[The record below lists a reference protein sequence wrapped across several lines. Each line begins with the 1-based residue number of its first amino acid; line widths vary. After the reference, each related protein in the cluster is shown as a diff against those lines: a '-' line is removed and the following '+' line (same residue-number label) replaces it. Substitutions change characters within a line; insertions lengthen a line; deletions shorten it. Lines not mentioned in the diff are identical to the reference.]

1 MRTYGKRSLRGA
13 ADKAAGQKVES
24 RDAVLWDVL
33 LSERVCRCKIQG
45 SGELIIARFP
55 QNWATVP
62 EWAKPGQAVRI
73 AHRGGV
79 RGYIEVVGFGRAIP
93 TPVSGSA
100 TPTPETPSDAIL
112 AGCLIKAIPQTPR
125 MGVYVTTGWARF
137 SGEELAVPAVA
148 MAAAS
153 AFKMDMGIAM
163 GEAAGVF
170 NISAPGAGQ
179 FRYDIF
185 SLSSSLVVTRT
196 AGAAFTNVESKP
208 VLPGGHLAI
217 GYLLVRGGQTVIAAS
232 DIGQVWSAPVPASI
246 DTTATDNGEEW
257 SITADVKDQYGNA
270 ITTALGWELSTTI
283 ASGDGSIVPARGNT
297 GSGSSFS
304 FTYTEGTAG
313 TLVQIEFALSQGDQS
328 AYGQA
333 LLQL

>member
-45 SGELIIARFP
+45 SGELVVARFP
-55 QNWATVP
+55 QNWASVP

-179 FRYDIF
+179 FRYDLF

-196 AGAAFTNVESKP
+196 TGAAFTITESKP
-208 VLPGGHLAI
+208 ALPGGHLPI

-246 DTTATDNGEEW
+246 ETVATDNG
-257 SITADVKDQYGNA
+257 TAWNIVASVKDHYGNA
-270 ITTALGWELSTTI
+270 ITTPLGWNLSASI
-283 ASGDGSIVPARGNT
+283 AGGDGSIAPVSGNT
-297 GSGSSFS
+297 GSGSSYTFI
-304 FTYTEGTAG
+304 YTEGTAG